1 MANLENMEEIM
12 RQEDEQQEQ
21 FDRIEKA
28 VGTETLAFF
37 CCCAVFNV
45 PYLEQF
51 LPSEGLKHDKWHE
64 YMRKLRMK
72 KQSNKRFKDGV
83 TDVLKLFGDVEADEV
98 SEIVQQER
106 KRNPQASKT
115 GTQKQ
120 VKTWGL
126 GAPEDPFTKD
136 DYDRLDDLFETYS
149 SRLVSA
155 GGMDVQQE
163 DTLRQVSIMRLKRD
177 KLILAGDKDSTATA
191 KQLDAMIKENLSS
204 EQLRKADAK
213 PVEEVRIDS
222 IMDALEKRGFLED
235 GKILSFPKLTE
246 VLLKELGRLGGT
258 PGHRYAQTL
267 DAADYELLFIQNCM
281 AQNEDLPKWM
291 ELPDNMRF
299 PEEVAIEFAS
309 EPSDDELRAY
319 EGIGIVRN
327 RPKPSDTEKG
337 ED

>member
-1 MANLENMEEIM
+1 MDELIKKESEQQVQYDRMEEAI
-12 RQEDEQQEQ
+12 
-21 FDRIEKA
+21 
-28 VGTETLAFF
+28 GSETLALF
-37 CCCAVFNV
+37 CACAAFNV
-45 PYLEQF
+45 PYI
-51 LPSEGLKHDKWHE
+51 DKYIPRAKTRSMWTD
-64 YMRKLRMK
+64 YKRNLRIKKL
-72 KQSNKRFKDGV
+72 DGRGFAYGA
-83 TDVLKLFGDVEADEV
+83 TDIRKLFGEEGVEAEEIP
-98 SEIVQQER
+98 EIVQNEQ
-106 KRNPQASKT
+106 KKHPNATKT

-126 GAPEDPFTKD
+126 GSPEDPFTKE
-136 DYDRLDDLFETYS
+136 DYDRLDDLFDTYS
-149 SRLVSA
+149 SRLVEG

-191 KQLDAMIKENLSS
+191 KQLDMMIKENLSA

-222 IMDALEKRGFLED
+222 IINALETWGAVKD
-235 GKILSFPKLTE
+235 GKILSYPDLTE
-246 VLLKELGRLGGT
+246 FLLRELGRLGGT
-258 PGHRYAQTL
+258 PAHQYTQTL

-299 PEEVAIEFAS
+299 SEEVAHEFTS
-309 EPSDDELRAY
+309 EPTSDEQRAY

-327 RPKPSDTEKG
+327 RPKPKEKDEG